1 MKLNRLSVKR
11 LCLLIGAGA
20 LLSMLAITITFYALT
35 GNELFF
41 LMGAALMICAL
52 FWLFLLVLFF
62 GKRLSLF
69 TSELCQTLDNMING
83 SAEPQRASDS
93 ETLFARISHRLTRLY
108 EIMQE
113 NYVKQINIEAKTM
126 CSMMYKTFLPSLLS
140 YIETIAEATE
150 KRKRFSPQRL
160 SSPRKNC

>member
-52 FWLFLLVLFF
+52 FWLIPAGAVLWKAAVPLYFRIMPDI
-62 GKRLSLF
+62 G
-69 TSELCQTLDNMING
+69 QHD
-83 SAEPQRASDS
+83 QRQRR
-93 ETLFARISHRLTRLY
+93 T
-108 EIMQE
+108 
-113 NYVKQINIEAKTM
+113 AKG
-126 CSMMYKTFLPSLLS
+126 
-140 YIETIAEATE
+140 
-150 KRKRFSPQRL
+150 Q
-160 SSPRKNC
+160 

>member
-69 TSELCQTLDNMING
+69 TSELCQTSVSYTHLKHQQHERHCHNQQLI
-83 SAEPQRASDS
+83 
-93 ETLFARISHRLTRLY
+93 
-108 EIMQE
+108 
-113 NYVKQINIEAKTM
+113 
-126 CSMMYKTFLPSLLS
+126 LPAMLLS
-140 YIETIAEATE
+140 
-150 KRKRFSPQRL
+150 F
-160 SSPRKNC
+160 